1 MKKFD
6 VCVVGGCSVDITHYA
21 DAGQTKVFFGGK
33 GANQAVACSRAGA
46 STCIVTKLGED
57 KYTDLIVGN
66 LKKAGVTTFVDIVS
80 GEQND
85 IAKITIRD
93 GDNSIERSGK
103 IITYFDDELIDKYK
117 QVILASKYVILQNKA
132 SYDFTKSL
140 IEFCY
145 ENGIK
150 TILTPTKPQQISVVA
165 NENNAEI
172 LNKVTYICANE
183 KEAVAVF
190 GENSVENIV
199 KKHKNQLIITLGGKG
214 LVYSNDK
221 EVVKL
226 PAITVKQVVDTT
238 GAGDTFCGNFVANL
252 AVGMPFD
259 EAVYLAQFASA
270 YKIGYESAQTG
281 MPTKQELEEFVRGYH
296 GNRAKI

>member
-6 VCVVGGCSVDITHYA
+6 VCVVGGCSVDITYYA
-21 DAGQTKVFFGGK
+21 DTAQTKVFFGGK

-46 STCIVTKLGED
+46 RTCIVTKLGED

-85 IAKITIRD
+85 IAKITIKD
-93 GDNSIERSGK
+93 GDNSIERCGK
-103 IITYFDDELIDKYK
+103 IITYFNDELIDKYK
-117 QVILASKYVILQNKA
+117 KVILASKYVILQNKA
-132 SYDFTKSL
+132 SYYFTKSL

-183 KEAVAVF
+183 KEVLAVF

-199 KKHKNQLIITLGGKG
+199 KMHKNQLIITLGEKG
-214 LVYSNDK
+214 LIYSNNK

-252 AVGMPFD
+252 AEGMPFD

-270 YKIGYESAQTG
+270 YKIGYESAQIG
-281 MPTKQELEEFVRGYH
+281 MPSKRELEKFVRSCH
-296 GNRAKI
+296 